1 ENLSIGGLD
10 YFAISSL
17 SANGAPLAI
26 AAIGETLVILSGGF
40 DLSAAAVISLTNV
53 FLSAYM
59 PDTLIGQVLF
69 PVLALGIGGLVGSIN
84 GFFVGILRLPA
95 IVVTLAMMFII
106 QGVTLLI
113 MSQPGGMIPSS
124 FSRLL
129 TGDAIPQ
136 LLP

>member
-1 ENLSIGGLD
+1 MTLHMNLRRNQGLLIAIGAFAAVILLLENLSIGGLD

-53 FLSAYM
+53 FLAAYM

-69 PVLALGIGGLVGSIN
+69 PVLALGI
-84 GFFVGILRLPA
+84 
-95 IVVTLAMMFII
+95 
-106 QGVTLLI
+106 
-113 MSQPGGMIPSS
+113 
-124 FSRLL
+124 
-129 TGDAIPQ
+129 
-136 LLP
+136 